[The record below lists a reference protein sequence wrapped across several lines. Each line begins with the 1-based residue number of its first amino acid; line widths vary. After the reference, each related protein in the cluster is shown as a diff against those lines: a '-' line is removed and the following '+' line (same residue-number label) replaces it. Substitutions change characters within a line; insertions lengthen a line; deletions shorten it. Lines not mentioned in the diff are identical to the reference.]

1 MRCVVAVVAIA
12 AMAGLAGCTGSLHVN
27 TGDRSTPGAVALPLA
42 TAASVP
48 LNGRTEAEVSIVSGF
63 ATVSVSAGSIGD
75 HLFELTGTPGDA
87 LPTATLTGDTVAVTN
102 GHPLSNRSA
111 SDSVRIV
118 LNPDVR
124 WRVALSGGATSAVVD
139 LSAAHLVAVDV
150 TQGVSSL
157 EVTLPAQSGTTQ
169 LALAAGVSSLRVHTR
184 GDEPARATLSAGAGS
199 AVIDGQ
205 THTGIAAG
213 SMFAGAGWDTAA
225 NRVDIECSA
234 GIGALVV
241 DQV

>member
-1 MRCVVAVVAIA
+1 MRVVVAVVALA
-12 AMAGLAGCTGSLHVN
+12 AVVGLTGCTGSLHVQ
-27 TGDRSTPGAVALPLA
+27 TDDRTTAGAVALPLA

-48 LNGRTEAEVSIVSGF
+48 LNGRTEAELSVVSGF

-87 LPTATLTGDTVAVTN
+87 LPAATLTGDTVAITN
-102 GHPLSNRSA
+102 GHPLSNQSL

-118 LNPDVR
+118 LNPGVR
-124 WRVALSGGATSAVVD
+124 WRIALSGGATSAVVD

-184 GDEPARATLSAGAGS
+184 GAEPARATLSAGAGS

-205 THTGIAAG
+205 THTGVAAG
-213 SMFAGAGWDTAA
+213 SMFAGAGWDAAA